1 MSRRTGPSKVQ
12 AELVTQRAD
21 GVCEAMFVD
30 ECNGRAEQMHH
41 RRPRGAGGTRRP
53 DANSPANLLHICLPC
68 HVAVES
74 FRLVALD
81 RGLLISQHSSEPVS
95 CVGVWRRG
103 VWVLLTDAGGVVG
116 QAVPF

>member
-1 MSRRTGPSKVQ
+1 MTRNTGFSPKARQ
-12 AELVTQRAD
+12 LILDRAD

-30 ECNGRAEQMHH
+30 ECNSRIEAIHH
-41 RRPRGAGGTRRP
+41 RKPRKMGGSKRSDINQP
-53 DANSPANLLHICLPC
+53 SNGLAICQPC
-68 HVAVES
+68 HVAIES

-81 RGLLISQHSSEPVS
+81 RGLLVSQHNSEPVS

>member
-1 MSRRTGPSKVQ
+1 MSRKTGPSKAQ
-12 AELVTQRAD
+12 ADIVIARA
-21 GVCEAMFVD
+21 GGLCEAKFEE
-30 ECNGRAEQMHH
+30 ECNGRAEQLHH

-53 DANSPANLLHICLPC
+53 DANSPANLLHICQPC
-68 HVAVES
+68 HVAIES